1 MIQLFKKKYAWAI
14 FYSILITAFTVY
26 LALDTFVIAK
36 VYSTI
41 PLEQE
46 SPGENNNF
54 TDSSGNQSNG
64 TKTDESNNSSSN
76 DSKDSSSNDSKDS
89 TVNESNES
97 SVDETNDSTANGLN
111 GSLADETN
119 DSTTNS
125 GTDSKVVLKNSYSDE
140 NISITLTEYREYD
153 TSIYVADVIVSSP
166 EYLQTALAQNAYGRN
181 VTEKTS
187 EMAEN
192 NNAIL
197 AINGD
202 YYGAQE
208 NGYVIRS
215 GILYRNT
222 ASNNQEDL
230 VIYKDGSFGII
241 TEGDIT
247 AEQLIEDGAKEVLSF
262 GPALV
267 TDGTIAVSENEEVGK
282 AKASNPRTAIG
293 IVDNL
298 HYLFVVSDGRTDESK
313 GLSLFQLA
321 GFMESLGVEIAYNL
335 DGGGSSTMYFNGEVV
350 NNPTTNGRSIKERS
364 VSDIVYIGY

>member
-1 MIQLFKKKYAWAI
+1 MTRLFKKKYAWAI
-14 FYSILITAFTVY
+14 FYSIFITIFTVY
-26 LALDTFVIAK
+26 LALDTFVITK
-36 VYSTI
+36 VYSRI

-46 SPGENNNF
+46 QSGEDYNS
-54 TDSSGNQSNG
+54 TDSAGNES
-64 TKTDESNNSSSN
+64 TDSM
-76 DSKDSSSNDSKDS
+76 
-89 TVNESNES
+89 VNESKDASANEM
-97 SVDETNDSTANGLN
+97 NDFTAN
-111 GSLADETN
+111 S
-119 DSTTNS
+119 STDN
-125 GTDSKVVLKNSYSDE
+125 KVISENSYIDE

-153 TSIYVADVIVSSP
+153 TSIYVADVLVSSP
-166 EYLQTALAQNAYGRN
+166 EYLKTALAQNAYGRN

-187 EMAEN
+187 VMAEN

-202 YYGAQE
+202 YYGSQE
-208 NGYVIRS
+208 SGYVIRN

-222 ASNNQEDL
+222 ASKNQEDL
-230 VIYKDGSFGII
+230 VIYKDGTLSII

-247 AEQLIEDGAKEVLSF
+247 AEQLLEDGVKQVLSF
-262 GPALV
+262 GPGLI
-267 TDGTIAVSENEEVGK
+267 TDGAIAVSENEEVGK

-293 IVDNL
+293 IVGDL

-313 GLSLFQLA
+313 GVSLYQLA
-321 GFMESLGVEIAYNL
+321 EFMQSLGAETAYNL